1 MSLLYP
7 SAVPPYMAWPVPT
20 IIDRTVPRYPF
31 PTFPVTA
38 AGTVIPAMVPGV
50 GLGPASLVAT
60 PGGFSVAFP
69 NINADA
75 DLQDQVTAY
84 FWDKLAEEWLKYDPR
99 FVDVFKLVKVE
110 GGSPRLVRSS
120 AEHAA
125 NSGGYDPA
133 KAAFITSTLFRQSS
147 LRKALARFAAK
158 NGINWWDIKRNA
170 EYVPR
175 FLAKYLKNKIM
186 KEALVPGRA

>member
-1 MSLLYP
+1 MSVLYP
-7 SAVPPYMAWPVPT
+7 SAVPPYVAWPVPT

-31 PTFPVTA
+31 PTFPVTPA
-38 AGTVIPAMVPGV
+38 ATVIPAVVPGIAPT
-50 GLGPASLVAT
+50 PALVAT
-60 PGGFSVAFP
+60 PAGFSVAFP
-69 NINADA
+69 NINADG

-84 FWDKLAEEWLKYDPR
+84 FWDKLTEEWLKYDPR
-99 FVDVFKLVKVE
+99 FVEIYKLIKID
-110 GGSPRLVRSS
+110 GGSPRLVSTS

-125 NSGGYDPA
+125 NSGAYDPA
-133 KAAFITSTLFRQSS
+133 KAAFITSTVFRQHS

-175 FLAKYLKNKIM
+175 FVAKYLKNKIM
-186 KEALVPGRA
+186 KKALLPRSA